1 MDKRIAQ
8 FILDPAGRLRLIPL
22 SCCVVLAAAIFA
34 TSAGAFDR
42 APIPVGGLYADG
54 WGQST
59 TTAERGLY
67 RRYPGIR
74 SVYCVG
80 VLIRGD

>member
-42 APIPVGGLYADG
+42 ARSRLVGFTRTAGASRLRRRSGGSTGAIPVFAPC
-54 WGQST
+54 
-59 TTAERGLY
+59 TA
-67 RRYPGIR
+67 
-74 SVYCVG
+74 
-80 VLIRGD
+80 